1 VIGGRK
7 RKTFLYG
14 VVRVVFMSNTTD
26 SKELAKE
33 KQSGIVGKAKAKI
46 TAFLM
51 LLVSMAFMAAPVA
64 AGALND
70 SISPILEDVATIFTP
85 LLSLI
90 IAAVPLIIAVAV
102 IGFVMGIFKAILDKI
117 GMG

>member
-1 VIGGRK
+1 
-7 RKTFLYG
+7 
-14 VVRVVFMSNTTD
+14 MSNTDRNTEV
-26 SKELAKE
+26 KKE
-33 KQSGIVGKAKAKI
+33 KASGITGGIKAKLLSL
-46 TAFLM
+46 FM
-51 LLVSMAFMAAPVA
+51 LVSMAFMLTAPVA